1 MNSIYTNKRRKRV
14 KLIFNPASG
23 AAKKASLQLMD
34 IIKEL
39 QAWNFVP
46 EPFLTEPKTDYAG
59 LVSDA
64 IEQGIRMFVI
74 CGGDGTVSAVARAM
88 LGKKA
93 VIGIIP
99 TGIQN
104 NVALSL
110 GIPSDIRS
118 AIALLRTGKIMK
130 ADIGMVTCGN
140 DIIPFLEI
148 CSVGLF
154 SALFQSG
161 DEIQHGDISRIGDF
175 LSTLTTSS
183 PSKISLLLDN
193 KHEIQEEGHVV
204 LVSNMPYIGRNY
216 RVGADDAYTDG
227 MLDVLF
233 CADVPKLDLMMGYML
248 KKPESNI
255 PVDSRI
261 KHYKVRNLVIETHP
275 PMPVMIDG
283 SACKEGTVR
292 IGIRRHALAIMTG
305 PKEADVKLG
314 ENNETQRN

>member
-1 MNSIYTNKRRKRV
+1 MSSVYINKRRKRV

-46 EPFLTEPKTDYAG
+46 EPFLTDLKTDYAG

-64 IEQGIRMFVI
+64 VEQGIRMFVV

-88 LGKKA
+88 LGTNT

-99 TGIQN
+99 TGTQN

-118 AIALLRTGKIMK
+118 AIALLRTGKSMK
-130 ADIGMVTCGN
+130 TDIGMVTCGN
-140 DIIPFLEI
+140 NTIPFLEI

-161 DEIQHGDISRIGDF
+161 DEIQHGDITRIGDF
-175 LSTLTTSS
+175 LTTLTTSN
-183 PSKISLLLDN
+183 PSKINLLLDN
-193 KHEIQEEGHVV
+193 KHEIQDVGHVV
-204 LVSNMPYIGRNY
+204 LVSNMPYIGRHY
-216 RVGADDAYTDG
+216 RVGADDAYADG
-227 MLDVLF
+227 LLDVMF

-248 KKPESNI
+248 KRPEFDV

-261 KHYKVRNLVIETHP
+261 KHYKVRRLVIETHP
-275 PMPVMIDG
+275 PMPVMVDG

-305 PKEADVKLG
+305 SKKTDTSEKPEDNSEK
-314 ENNETQRN
+314 